1 MRLGILS
8 LGVSLLVLG
17 VGGVANASDNGRFA
31 GIGAGITYAHDQQ
44 PLNTDRPDGH
54 WSSRAPA
61 PAPKAVV
68 HRRGLVGLNHLGAGS
83 GLDPVTRD
91 GSEGRG
97 DMLRTA
103 SGGAAPLPPDLNA
116 VRKPQGDLQSD
127 RPSPMIAARDSGGV
141 VGLSY
146 KIKPQ

>member
-1 MRLGILS
+1 
-8 LGVSLLVLG
+8 
-17 VGGVANASDNGRFA
+17 
-31 GIGAGITYAHDQQ
+31 
-44 PLNTDRPDGH
+44 
-54 WSSRAPA
+54 
-61 PAPKAVV
+61 
-68 HRRGLVGLNHLGAGS
+68 
-83 GLDPVTRD
+83 
-91 GSEGRG
+91 
-97 DMLRTA
+97 MLRTA